1 MSNLKNVVEE
11 LQNQQEGLN
20 DVNSSIQELKYRQI
34 KLRLKK
40 EKLEMN

>member
-20 DVNSSIQELKYRQI
+20 DVNSSIQELIKIQTDQI
-34 KLRLKK
+34 IR
-40 EKLEMN
+40 

>member
-20 DVNSSIQELKYRQI
+20 DVNSSIQQLIQKED
-34 KLRLKK
+34 KLV
-40 EKLEMN
+40 MT